1 MRFMQSADGKIC
13 DNSAEEIRTCPPM
26 NRWPRLPTSLWAVG
40 KLIFAP
46 PPMTNALTHS
56 PSALSPQSKCPQY
69 RLSVGL
75 ASISMKHGQSC
86 HMQKTSSHV
95 CTVRQLRILLSPRH
109 KSGRECLLRDELRQ
123 ADFGHSC
130 AAPSDIDMPR
140 GGLVSYQIH
149 LNATP
154 SMQAVP
160 SLFSG
165 RQHCFLHE
173 DSSGRSGQRRLV
185 KVVTG

>member
-46 PPMTNALTHS
+46 PPMTNASAHS

-86 HMQKTSSHV
+86 HMQKTCALSVNFAFCSAHGISQAENV
-95 CTVRQLRILLSPRH
+95 CFGTSFVKQISAIAVPLLLILT
-109 KSGRECLLRDELRQ
+109 CLMDALYRAKYISMPHPLCRLYRLCFR
-123 ADFGHSC
+123 ADNIASF
-130 AAPSDIDMPR
+130 MR
-140 GGLVSYQIH
+140 IH
-149 LNATP
+149 LDGVA
-154 SMQAVP
+154 SD
-160 SLFSG
+160 G
-165 RQHCFLHE
+165 W
-173 DSSGRSGQRRLV
+173 
-185 KVVTG
+185 